1 MSDRFATYHP
11 LVNFLYFVLVLLGAM
26 IFMHPLALTISLAG
40 AFTYSVVL
48 SGKKALKFNIK
59 YCIPMMLITALVNP
73 AFNHEG
79 MTILTYLRNGNPLTL
94 ESVIY
99 GIAAAA
105 MIVTVIIW
113 FSCYNAVMTSDKFV
127 YLFGRIIPSLSLIL
141 SMVLRFVPRFKDQI
155 RVISNAQKCVGRDVS
170 NGGLLDRAKHGLKI
184 LSIMIT
190 WALENAIETADS
202 MKSRGYG
209 LPGRTAFSIFRFDK
223 RDRKALLAI
232 ALTGGLTYGGA
243 FAGTMYWRYF
253 PSMKGVDIGF
263 ISILTFLAYGAL
275 CMVPVA
281 IQLWEERTW
290 KRLQSN
296 I

>member
-1 MSDRFATYHP
+1 MRRDAFAGFHP
-11 LVNFLYFVLVLLGAM
+11 AVNLCFFAVAIGLSMFL
-26 IFMHPLALTISLAG
+26 MHPVFLTISLLCSG
-40 AFTYSVVL
+40 AYLWYLQGAVGFRRQLGFLLPVLVFTA
-48 SGKKALKFNIK
+48 AL
-59 YCIPMMLITALVNP
+59 NP
-73 AFNHEG
+73 LFNHEG
-79 MTILTYLRNGNPLTL
+79 VTVLFYLQNGNPVTFEALCFGL
-94 ESVIY
+94 ASAVLM
-99 GIAAAA
+99 AAS
-105 MIVTVIIW
+105 ILW
-113 FSCYNAVMTSDKFV
+113 FSCCNAVFTTDKIIF
-127 YLFGRIIPSLSLIL
+127 LFGRIIPSLSLLI
-141 SMVLRFVPRFKDQI
+141 SMTLRFVPRFRSYLQRTMQVQRAMQAPGGKLGELRQALTAF
-155 RVISNAQKCVGRDVS
+155 SATVS
-170 NGGLLDRAKHGLKI
+170 WAMEQ
-184 LSIMIT
+184 SIV
-190 WALENAIETADS
+190 TADS